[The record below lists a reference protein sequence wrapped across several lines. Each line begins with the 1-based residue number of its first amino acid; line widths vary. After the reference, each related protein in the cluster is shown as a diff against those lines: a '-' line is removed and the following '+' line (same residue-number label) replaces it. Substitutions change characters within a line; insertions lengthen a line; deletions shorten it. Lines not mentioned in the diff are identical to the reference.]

1 MSIRNIKVFI
11 LIAIISTSLHA
22 AENNAKSPFAIFNTN
37 PNYLNINDDWIS
49 ANPKQ
54 NPPIFSLKSNKDIDF
69 GNEVAIGWNL
79 SNSIMIN
86 LSLFENRV
94 NSNTSSNDNKT
105 PYSYSKNF
113 IKGYQKIATQYQTPT
128 LEANR
133 NISGYKFGISSKFGM
148 GNNYI
153 LNIDFDY
160 GQLADAD
167 LVGFNSPEVNTS
179 SFALGFR
186 KAKFGASLLSDS
198 YLEENVDLIN
208 STRLGFELDWHFSD
222 HTTISFGS
230 KQRIN
235 NNQKNVSNSLDSLTG
250 DVQYIKFQHNL

>member
-1 MSIRNIKVFI
+1 
-11 LIAIISTSLHA
+11 
-22 AENNAKSPFAIFNTN
+22 
-37 PNYLNINDDWIS
+37 
-49 ANPKQ
+49 
-54 NPPIFSLKSNKDIDF
+54 
-69 GNEVAIGWNL
+69 
-79 SNSIMIN
+79 
-86 LSLFENRV
+86 
-94 NSNTSSNDNKT
+94 
-105 PYSYSKNF
+105 
-113 IKGYQKIATQYQTPT
+113 
-128 LEANR
+128 
-133 NISGYKFGISSKFGM
+133 M

-198 YLEENVDLIN
+198 YLEENVGLIN
-208 STRLGFELDWHFSD
+208 STRLGFELDWYFSD

-235 NNQKNVSNSLDSLTG
+235 NNQNNISNSLDSLTG